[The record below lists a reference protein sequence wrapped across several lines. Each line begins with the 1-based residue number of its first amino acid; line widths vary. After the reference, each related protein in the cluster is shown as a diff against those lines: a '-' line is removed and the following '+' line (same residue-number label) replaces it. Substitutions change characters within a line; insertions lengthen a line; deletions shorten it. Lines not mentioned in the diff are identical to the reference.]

1 MPRTPI
7 YDAPMST
14 AERKARSRA
23 NALGHLDAQLD
34 LAERLAA
41 DWRRCVEEG
50 RPGATNQDIRD
61 AFAEIGIMI
70 ARARLSIPRS

>member
-7 YDAPMST
+7 YDAPMTT

-41 DWRRCVEEG
+41 DWRRCIDEG
-50 RPGATNQDIRD
+50 RPGANLQDLRE
-61 AFAEIGIMI
+61 ALAEIGIMI